1 MMDHQTYV
9 RTVLSLYLRLPGSPR
24 RICLNDRIL
33 AQQWFARQIPIDIVE
48 AALLLGVGRRIYRR
62 PNALKL
68 APIRSIA
75 YFAAVVE
82 ELLDQPPPQTYI
94 AYLRYKLG
102 FTPV

>member
-1 MMDHQTYV
+1 MVFQ
-9 RTVLSLYLRLPGSPR
+9 RFFSGSPDRVVCSPDSDRYR
-24 RICLNDRIL
+24 RG
-33 AQQWFARQIPIDIVE
+33 
-48 AALLLGVGRRIYRR
+48 ALLLGVGRRIYRR

-75 YFAAVVE
+75 YFASVVE